1 LESGAA
7 TGGDFGFFAVAIAAI
22 AAGLLAIGEQNK
34 TFSSTQRLPL
44 RQGAWLYWLQRVLLE
59 AAAAVVVTVFAQTVA
74 KVPNADQWWAGLLG
88 ALFSVAGLRS
98 NVFDPGENAYGLRR
112 FFDPFRERITTRLTV
127 AVSIPASG
135 EFQDTL
141 ERLIQLGTEP
151 DWVAERV
158 RLFIDALDNL
168 SAAEK
173 EHELQG
179 LEQQVQDVGEDNR
192 TKLEVVL
199 RTARRRG
206 SDDLVKDIVRR
217 AEERA
222 DEDTPST

>member
-1 LESGAA
+1 LQSGAA
-7 TGGDFGFFAVAIAAI
+7 TSGELGFVAVAVAAI

-34 TFSSTQRLPL
+34 AFSSTQRLRL
-44 RQGAWLYWLQRVLLE
+44 RQGAWRYWLQRVFLE
-59 AAAAVVVTVFAQTVA
+59 AGAAVVVTVFAQVVL

-98 NVFDPGENAYGLRR
+98 NVFDPGERAYGLRR
-112 FFDPFRERITTRLTV
+112 LFDPFRERITTRLSV

-141 ERLIQLGTEP
+141 EQLIQLGTEP
-151 DWVAERV
+151 EWVAERV
-158 RLFIDALDNL
+158 RLFIDTLDNL

-173 EHELQG
+173 EHERQG
-179 LEQQVQDVGEDNR
+179 LEQQVQDVGEGNR

-199 RTARRRG
+199 KTARRLG